1 MSLLSNLVAYIG
13 SLRGP
18 WLLGGDWNMD
28 PATLASSGWLA
39 LVEGV
44 VVAPALPTCNGNT
57 YDFFV
62 VSRGLVPAIVG
73 VQRIDDAGL
82 LPHWPVRLVLRGDAR
97 RFAIRQLVRP
107 KLVEPIL
114 PFGPLPEQICQLP
127 VIGESVEEL
136 DRSAIAWH
144 AAARGGGVAISVR
157 RFG

>member
-1 MSLLSNLVAYIG
+1 
-13 SLRGP
+13 
-18 WLLGGDWNMD
+18 MD

-39 LVEGV
+39 LVDGV

-62 VSRGLVPAIVG
+62 VSRGLVPAIVR

-82 LPHWPVRLVLRGDAR
+82 SPHWPARLVLRGDAR

-144 AAARGGGVAISVR
+144 AAARGEWRSLSRALDEFHLPRLRWTKVPDP
-157 RFG
+157 RFVPQC